1 MNEILLHEDPVAAT
15 WEFEMEP
22 ATSSGHEAEIPQITQ
37 TSRPSQR
44 ILIVEDDPILLGLY
58 GGILELDGYEVE
70 MAENG
75 MEALQALA
83 ARACDMVITDC
94 SMPRLDG
101 IGLVRALR
109 QAGSHVPVVMIS
121 GSLKLRPLPLDVRS
135 EIAAALPKPV
145 SLDEILNVVAYTLD
159 HFTPHPSANEPHPPY
174 VR

>member
-1 MNEILLHEDPVAAT
+1 MNETLLDTDIAT
-15 WEFEMEP
+15 VWAMD
-22 ATSSGHEAEIPQITQ
+22 ADLTTSSGPDAGIPGITHS
-37 TSRPSQR
+37 TPPTQR

-83 ARACDMVITDC
+83 AHACDLVITDC
-94 SMPRLDG
+94 CMPRLDG

-109 QAGSHVPVVMIS
+109 QAGCHVPVVMIS
-121 GSLKLRPLPLDVRS
+121 GSLKLRPLPPDVRG

-145 SLDEILNVVAYTLD
+145 SLDDILNVVSSTLD
-159 HFTPHPSANEPHPPY
+159 HFAPNQPAHDFS
-174 VR
+174 